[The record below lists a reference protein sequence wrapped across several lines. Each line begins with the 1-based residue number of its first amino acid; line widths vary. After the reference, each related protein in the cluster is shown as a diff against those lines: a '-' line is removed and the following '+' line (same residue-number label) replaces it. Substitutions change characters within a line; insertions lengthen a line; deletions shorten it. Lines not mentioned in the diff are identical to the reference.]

1 MEIQD
6 RNSIMQLALNF
17 NFDSKNLSSAS
28 EIGFID
34 MIKNVPVD
42 NNVKASAFDTSKN
55 ADSLVSEKNKTSRPS
70 NKNNNDF
77 SANKTLKKTATKS
90 SDKVEKKTVE
100 QNNKQEV
107 TTAPAAVNSSNPQ
120 DNVQTQPSTDAA
132 YVQVENDVEST
143 GAEVA
148 TEIPAIIENAETM
161 VAENLW
167 DLGKIFD
174 LPQMSVSPIEQTEVV
189 TDDTD
194 IITVTPENTTS
205 EDATVTTIVEDTT
218 SAKTVQVVE
227 KVTPQ
232 TVAMNLDT
240 IEDTTAHKAASS
252 QQNDNPLNMPID
264 EKSDLLIQQAQHL
277 DTKIGTSHH
286 LKIDV
291 NVNEAKIAAPI
302 ENNIL
307 QNSFAITSMLQ
318 GDNMSDTPIN
328 VENFIEGEQILTNNN
343 TVQNNAETTPLAVNN
358 VFVADIS
365 GQTASLSASE
375 DVAMINSIQPVEL
388 SVSHLTPKNELSPR
402 LQEVNDDASLKGLGK
417 EVIEQIKV
425 NITKSAVKGV
435 DTIDIE
441 LKPEELGKVQVRM
454 YISRDG
460 KLHADIIASRQETS
474 DLLQREVESLSK
486 SFQDA
491 GYDTDKQ
498 NFNFS
503 SQEERQANHNREE
516 NKFQQFIGETLA
528 QESEPTGVNDNL
540 AYDPKVGLNIRV

>member
-17 NFDSKNLSSAS
+17 NFDSKNLSSAG
-28 EIGFID
+28 EIGFIN

-42 NNVKASAFDTSKN
+42 NNVKTPAFDTSKSTD
-55 ADSLVSEKNKTSRPS
+55 ALVSEKSKAPRLS
-70 NKNNNDF
+70 NKNSSD
-77 SANKTLKKTATKS
+77 SPVTKS
-90 SDKVEKKTVE
+90 SKKTTAKASDKAEKKVVT
-100 QNNKQEV
+100 QNNKQEA
-107 TTAPAAVNSSNPQ
+107 APAAVNSPAPQ
-120 DNVQTQPSTDAA
+120 DDVQAQSSTEAT
-132 YVQVENDVEST
+132 YVQVEDNIENTS
-143 GAEVA
+143 AEVA
-148 TEIPAIIENAETM
+148 AEIPAITENTETM

-167 DLGKIFD
+167 DLGKIFNITE
-174 LPQMSVSPIEQTEVV
+174 PAVSAIEQSEVIADEADLENNVV
-189 TDDTD
+189 TS
-194 IITVTPENTTS
+194 V
-205 EDATVTTIVEDTT
+205 AEDTNT
-218 SAKTVQVVE
+218 
-227 KVTPQ
+227 
-232 TVAMNLDT
+232 
-240 IEDTTAHKAASS
+240 HKAATYH
-252 QQNDNPLNMPID
+252 QNDNPLNMPLD

-318 GDNMSDTPIN
+318 GDNMIDTPIN

-343 TVQNNAETTPLAVNN
+343 AAQNNTEAAPQPVNSA
-358 VFVADIS
+358 FVANIS
-365 GQTASLSASE
+365 ASQPTSLSASE
-375 DVAMINSIQPVEL
+375 DVAMINSIHPVEL
-388 SVSHLTPKNELSPR
+388 SISHLTAKNELSSR
-402 LQEVNDDASLKGLGK
+402 LQEINDDASLKGLGK

-425 NITKSAVKGV
+425 NITKSAIKGV
-435 DTIDIE
+435 DTINIE

-454 YISRDG
+454 YISKDG

-491 GYDTDKQ
+491 GYDTNKQ

-516 NKFQQFIGETLA
+516 NKLQQFIGEALA

>member
-17 NFDSKNLSSAS
+17 NFDSKNLSSAG

-42 NNVKASAFDTSKN
+42 NNVKTPAFDTSKSTD
-55 ADSLVSEKNKTSRPS
+55 ALVSEKSKAPRPS
-70 NKNNNDF
+70 NKNNSD
-77 SANKTLKKTATKS
+77 SSATKS
-90 SDKVEKKTVE
+90 SKKTTAKASDKAEKKVVT
-100 QNNKQEV
+100 QNNKQES
-107 TTAPAAVNSSNPQ
+107 APAAVNSPAPQ
-120 DNVQTQPSTDAA
+120 DDVQAQSSTEAT
-132 YVQVENDVEST
+132 YVQVEDNIENTS
-143 GAEVA
+143 AEVA
-148 TEIPAIIENAETM
+148 AEIPAITENTETM

-167 DLGKIFD
+167 DLGKIFNITE
-174 LPQMSVSPIEQTEVV
+174 PAVSAIEQSEVIA
-189 TDDTD
+189 DEAD
-194 IITVTPENTTS
+194 IMTVTPENTTL
-205 EDATVTTIVEDTT
+205 ENNVVTSVAEDTVSVET
-218 SAKTVQVVE
+218 APVVE
-227 KVTPQ
+227 KTMLQ
-232 TVAMNLDT
+232 TSAVNLDT
-240 IEDTTAHKAASS
+240 SSEDTNTHKAATYH
-252 QQNDNPLNMPID
+252 QNDNPLNMPLD

-318 GDNMSDTPIN
+318 GDNMIDTPIN

-343 TVQNNAETTPLAVNN
+343 AAQNNTEAAPQPVNSA
-358 VFVADIS
+358 FVANIS
-365 GQTASLSASE
+365 ASQPTSLSASE
-375 DVAMINSIQPVEL
+375 DVAMINSIHPVEL
-388 SVSHLTPKNELSPR
+388 SISHLTAKNELSPH
-402 LQEVNDDASLKGLGK
+402 LQEINDDASLKGLGK

-425 NITKSAVKGV
+425 NITKSAIKGV

-454 YISRDG
+454 YISKDG

-491 GYDTDKQ
+491 GYDTNKQ

-516 NKFQQFIGETLA
+516 NKLQQFIGEALA